1 VMEEESTPQ
10 EVAAAIQ
17 EIGGVSLL
25 VC

>member
-1 VMEEESTPQ
+1 MEEESTPQ